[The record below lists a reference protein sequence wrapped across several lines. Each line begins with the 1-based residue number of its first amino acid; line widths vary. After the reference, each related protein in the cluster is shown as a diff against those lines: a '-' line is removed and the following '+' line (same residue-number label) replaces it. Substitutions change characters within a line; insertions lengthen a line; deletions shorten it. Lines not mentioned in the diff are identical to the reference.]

1 MGLSFYKAAGRAHRI
16 RGHIT
21 VSIVVCVFFFFFF
34 FFFYSLFFLAA
45 MTQYTL
51 SPLVQNP
58 MKNMFSIKY
67 NIGRAKQKVIL
78 SFHFSFHFFLFI
90 FFLVLFT
97 NDNHFKFI

>member
-21 VSIVVCVFFFFFF
+21 
-34 FFFYSLFFLAA
+34 
-45 MTQYTL
+45 YTL

-67 NIGRAKQKVIL
+67 NIGRAKQK
-78 SFHFSFHFFLFI
+78 F
-90 FFLVLFT
+90 
-97 NDNHFKFI
+97 NDNAYTILPIFGAFFGTVWWVQYAEKKNDRNAWF